1 MKRLAGSIIVALV
14 FSAPLVAQ
22 TDPAMIDSP
31 ETFRSMVSIGTSLAD
46 VNRATGDMDRLQELA
61 ERVLI
66 LDGTAA
72 SITVYSTDPNDF
84 YVEMEL
90 VGGSWDG
97 LDSINMHT
105 AFVIL
110 DNPAFSEL
118 VAERVPRNPPPGLVL
133 RNDRILVAGRLIS
146 IAEDP
151 TGALVP
157 VIQAYDLRKLD

>member
-1 MKRLAGSIIVALV
+1 MKRLAGSIVVALLI
-14 FSAPLVAQ
+14 SAPLVAQ
-22 TDPAMIDSP
+22 TDPAVIDSP
-31 ETFRSMVSIGTSLAD
+31 EAFRSMVSIGTSLAD
-46 VNRATGDMDRLQELA
+46 VSRATGDMDRLQELA

-97 LDSINMHT
+97 LSEISMHT

-110 DNPAFSEL
+110 DNPEFANR
-118 VAERVPRNPPPGLVL
+118 VAERVPRDPPPELIL
-133 RNDRILVAGRLIS
+133 RNDRVLVAGRLIS

-151 TGALVP
+151 NGALVP
-157 VIQAYDLRKLD
+157 VIQAYDLRPLD